1 MDLFKAHVTKY
12 ACDCDCAQ
20 EDITSAHSAKLSAWD
35 LSKFI
40 PMLRTALTQGI
51 KASPKVM
58 PNAPSSNTATDKYID
73 VLHQG
78 IPGSA
83 PVETPNLDVRG
94 PSKNTLPSADDMRY
108 A

>member
-12 ACDCDCAQ
+12 ACDCAQ
-20 EDITSAHSAKLSAWD
+20 EATTSAHSAKLSAWD

-40 PMLRTALTQGI
+40 PMLRTALTKGI

-58 PNAPSSNTATDKYID
+58 PNASSSSTAKDKYID
-73 VLHQG
+73 VLRQG

-83 PVETPNLDVRG
+83 PAEVPNLDVRG
-94 PSKNTLPSADDMRY
+94 PSNNVVPGTNDMRY